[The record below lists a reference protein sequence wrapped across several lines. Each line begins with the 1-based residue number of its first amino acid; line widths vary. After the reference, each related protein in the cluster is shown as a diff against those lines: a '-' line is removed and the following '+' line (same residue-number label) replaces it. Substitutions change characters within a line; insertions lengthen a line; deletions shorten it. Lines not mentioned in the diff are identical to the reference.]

1 MQDGKKAEI
10 LLQWAD
16 KQFLA
21 QALPNSP
28 TSLRSDRVI
37 DYAFVRGL
45 NLNIQVYNGNTTSD
59 HFSILSVIPLKV
71 LQQKLGKNTHWKV
84 CFLKRIAKKELNL
97 FSFSQL
103 DNLLHL
109 RNSPSSSSIS
119 FWYRS
124 KHFLKPSS
132 SSLHALIDLSAQI
145 VKESD
150 LMCNVAADYYE
161 NFFKVSNIV
170 RPHPY
175 TDSPLIEY
183 DNNNDV
189 IPEVTLDELI
199 NTVLAKKKI
208 SRCS

>member
-71 LQQKLGKNTHWKV
+71 LQQKLGKNTHWKIEV
-84 CFLKRIAKKELNL
+84 WLNNRRCFIEINGSKSRWFTIKKGGPQGSVLTPTL
-97 FSFSQL
+97 FITYNC
-103 DNLLHL
+103 DMG
-109 RNSPSSSSIS
+109 
-119 FWYRS
+119 
-124 KHFLKPSS
+124 
-132 SSLHALIDLSAQI
+132 SSLSSCTSHFFADDLARIMAGQLGTNYSSQ
-145 VKESD
+145 
-150 LMCNVAADYYE
+150 
-161 NFFKVSNIV
+161 
-170 RPHPY
+170 
-175 TDSPLIEY
+175 
-183 DNNNDV
+183 
-189 IPEVTLDELI
+189 
-199 NTVLAKKKI
+199 
-208 SRCS
+208 